1 MNYDR
6 AQDVVITV
14 LEVITSVLKGIKTL
28 KSLKKK

>member
-14 LEVITSVLKGIKTL
+14 LEVTTSVLKGIKKL

>member
-14 LEVITSVLKGIKTL
+14 LEGITSVLKGIKKL

>member
-1 MNYDR
+1 MNYDK

-14 LEVITSVLKGIKTL
+14 LEVITSVLKGIKKL

>member
-1 MNYDR
+1 MNYDK

-14 LEVITSVLKGIKTL
+14 LEVIASVLKGINKL

>member
-1 MNYDR
+1 MNYDK

-14 LEVITSVLKGIKTL
+14 LEVIAAVLKGIKKL

>member
-6 AQDVVITV
+6 AQDVVIMV
-14 LEVITSVLKGIKTL
+14 LEVITSALKGIKQL

>member
-1 MNYDR
+1 MNYDK

-14 LEVITSVLKGIKTL
+14 LEVIASVLKGIK